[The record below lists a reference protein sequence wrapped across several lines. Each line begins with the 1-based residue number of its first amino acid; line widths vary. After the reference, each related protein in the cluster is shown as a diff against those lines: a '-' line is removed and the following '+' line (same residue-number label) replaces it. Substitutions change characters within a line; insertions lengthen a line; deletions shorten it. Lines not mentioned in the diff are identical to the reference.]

1 MTNYYKFC
9 TVAISIFLAAN
20 LLNAQEASDEAA
32 KSPWQTGM
40 FVGLN
45 FSNTGLSNWAGG
57 GQNAINIGSI
67 INLHANMKGENAA
80 FDNSLEMAYGMTK
93 LGKLDFRKS
102 DDRLIFV
109 SKYGYKAT
117 STLNYS
123 ALLDFRTQFTKGY
136 NYDKKDPNTGED
148 LFISD
153 FLSPGYLNVG
163 LGMNYKPDESFELF
177 LSPLSN
183 RLIIVLDDTLSAQ
196 GAYGVEPGKNI
207 KSELGATLS
216 AQYQKTIIENVDFRS
231 RLKMFAPYESIE
243 TVVINSETLLTFKV
257 NKYMNASFSL
267 EMIYDDKINVT
278 RDDGTVGPALQI
290 KHVISLGI
298 SYRI

>member
-1 MTNYYKFC
+1 
-9 TVAISIFLAAN
+9 
-20 LLNAQEASDEAA
+20 
-32 KSPWQTGM
+32 
-40 FVGLN
+40 
-45 FSNTGLSNWAGG
+45 
-57 GQNAINIGSI
+57 
-67 INLHANMKGENAA
+67 
-80 FDNSLEMAYGMTK
+80 
-93 LGKLDFRKS
+93 
-102 DDRLIFV
+102 
-109 SKYGYKAT
+109 
-117 STLNYS
+117 
-123 ALLDFRTQFTKGY
+123 
-136 NYDKKDPNTGED
+136 
-148 LFISD
+148 
-153 FLSPGYLNVG
+153 VG